1 MASAPAAVLEDP
13 NAAPTT
19 GYAAPLMPGGFGG
32 LFTLPPTRPCANV
45 AYQVGKQ
52 LSMSDHR
59 APKRY
64 GVRDCDGTQANG
76 EASGRRPQPTR
87 QPLGVWH
94 HPTPR
99 RTQRTVFLKEA
110 E

>member
-1 MASAPAAVLEDP
+1 MAIAPAEVFEDP

-32 LFTLPPTRPCANV
+32 LFHLAACGRCRGV
-45 AYQVGKQ
+45 VDG
-52 LSMSDHR
+52 R

-94 HPTPR
+94 HPTAR